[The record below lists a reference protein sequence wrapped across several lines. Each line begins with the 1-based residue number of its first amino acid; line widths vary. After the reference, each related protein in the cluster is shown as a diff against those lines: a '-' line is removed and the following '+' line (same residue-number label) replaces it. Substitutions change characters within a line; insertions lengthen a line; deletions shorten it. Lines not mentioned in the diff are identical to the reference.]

1 MQDKKF
7 CSICGKAN
15 DINNTFCNFCF
26 SKFDDSPVDINIDSN
41 KDSAFEKY
49 QEGVTLWNANK
60 FEDAIKLFEE
70 VLKINPQCKQVWN
83 KEKGICLHNLSRF
96 DESVECFKKVLVYDS
111 NDLDALIKLSV
122 TLGETGRFSEAL
134 KYLDKILKIQ
144 PRNLNAIYFKAYNLA
159 MLERYEES
167 LKTYDF
173 ALSIDSHFEEA
184 LKGKETVLKILNNQ
198 NTIKINDDSG
208 SCPNCGAENPNYAK
222 FCPNCGT
229 LLTGETSVNNH
240 ELNDVNNY
248 LEELYDDGILTY
260 SEYESNKTSVQMS
273 NIFKELIELLDGNAI
288 TDDEF
293 KKLLLVLTKTGDK
306 SLINHLLSAF
316 NFYQSGSIS
325 RGEYSSIKNKVLIKC
340 DEITDQVSQLNSD
353 DEEHSSVLE
362 DLGPEFSKAMFL
374 QVLGDFEGSLEA
386 LNKVLRIEPDNIDAL
401 DAKGWALVCLNRWQE
416 ALDVSN
422 KVLAVEPIRDS
433 SLDNKGCSLMHL
445 GRWDEAIG
453 PLQKAVDVNPLN
465 DYAWNNLGQT
475 YMHFERYGEAIN
487 CFDKVLEI
495 NPEHGDAKKFKQECL
510 RKF

>member
-184 LKGKETVLKILNNQ
+184 LKGKETVLKILN
-198 NTIKINDDSG
+198 KI
-208 SCPNCGAENPNYAK
+208 
-222 FCPNCGT
+222 
-229 LLTGETSVNNH
+229 LL
-240 ELNDVNNY
+240 
-248 LEELYDDGILTY
+248 
-260 SEYESNKTSVQMS
+260 
-273 NIFKELIELLDGNAI
+273 
-288 TDDEF
+288 
-293 KKLLLVLTKTGDK
+293 KLMMIAD
-306 SLINHLLSAF
+306 H
-316 NFYQSGSIS
+316 
-325 RGEYSSIKNKVLIKC
+325 VLIA
-340 DEITDQVSQLNSD
+340 EQRIQIMRNF
-353 DEEHSSVLE
+353 VLIVG
-362 DLGPEFSKAMFL
+362 LS
-374 QVLGDFEGSLEA
+374 
-386 LNKVLRIEPDNIDAL
+386 
-401 DAKGWALVCLNRWQE
+401 
-416 ALDVSN
+416 
-422 KVLAVEPIRDS
+422 
-433 SLDNKGCSLMHL
+433 
-445 GRWDEAIG
+445 
-453 PLQKAVDVNPLN
+453 
-465 DYAWNNLGQT
+465 
-475 YMHFERYGEAIN
+475 
-487 CFDKVLEI
+487 
-495 NPEHGDAKKFKQECL
+495 
-510 RKF
+510 